1 MKIVIKL
8 SKYFLRLKYLKQLIL
23 KIFATPIVP
32 LYPSLCPTKSH
43 NTTEF
48 ET

>member
-23 KIFATPIVP
+23 KILATPIVP
-32 LYPSLCPTKSH
+32 LYPPLCPTKSH